1 MAHPRNHGAARRGL
15 QADDAALRGALRQAL
30 ARRAAG
36 RRPARAR
43 QTPHPV
49 RSLVS
54 RTATS
59 SGPSSHSRAPSRRH
73 AVPFFCAGRVD
84 RLAGAVRRSADP
96 GARRREDTGGGG
108 ACGRRWRRSLRAA
121 APLPLRSRAVSG
133 RQLAAPPNLAG
144 RGRRDAD
151 ESGVRCG
158 KLCGMGG
165 HVQSVPLRVAQS
177 ARGQHH
183 VQERG

>member
-30 ARRAAG
+30 ARRA
-36 RRPARAR
+36 
-43 QTPHPV
+43 
-49 RSLVS
+49 
-54 RTATS
+54 
-59 SGPSSHSRAPSRRH
+59 
-73 AVPFFCAGRVD
+73 AGRVD

-158 KLCGMGG
+158 KFCGMGG
-165 HVQSVPLRVAQS
+165 ARAVGAVARRS
-177 ARGQHH
+177 IS
-183 VQERG
+183 